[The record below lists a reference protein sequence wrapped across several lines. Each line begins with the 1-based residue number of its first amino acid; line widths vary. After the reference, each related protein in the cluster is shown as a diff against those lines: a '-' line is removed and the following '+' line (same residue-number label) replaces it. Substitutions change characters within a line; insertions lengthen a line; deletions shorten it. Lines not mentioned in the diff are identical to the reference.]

1 MKKFFNSWA
10 FRAKHTRRNP
20 KTPLLSQI
28 EREIESGYVLLS
40 FLKSSLLRLRWRAQS
55 AMLVQ
60 ASESGLDS
68 GVSPMISIRSRR
80 SEKLLSLKA
89 KAKSASVDGVTVCA
103 KSESMTVL
111 LGSKRSVLFKSFIMR
126 KNQHNH
132 TGRWSRHRVR
142 GLGNDDGSE
151 LRKRKK
157 KKRKRRR
164 RRRGSESRRDY
175 NHHHQHNNWSG
186 RRRRPSSLLTP
197 FCVCELLWFLF
208 VTATPNFSLFL
219 GLLPSVTWIF

>member
-1 MKKFFNSWA
+1 MQKFPISLIAIIRPNQYLQTSFPFLNNKHQKLKKIFNSWA

-20 KTPLLSQI
+20 KTPIPCRI
-28 EREIESGYVLLS
+28 EREIEGEIERGYVLLS

-55 AMLVQ
+55 AILVQ

-89 KAKSASVDGVTVCA
+89 KAKSASVDGVTVRA

-126 KNQHNH
+126 KNQHNP
-132 TGRWSRHRVR
+132 TGRWSRHRV
-142 GLGNDDGSE
+142 
-151 LRKRKK
+151 KR
-157 KKRKRRR
+157 
-164 RRRGSESRRDY
+164 
-175 NHHHQHNNWSG
+175 SG
-186 RRRRPSSLLTP
+186 
-197 FCVCELLWFLF
+197 
-208 VTATPNFSLFL
+208 
-219 GLLPSVTWIF
+219 